1 MAAAGLM
8 RRITSVTVSE
18 PLRGVLLVAQ
28 NLVQVSGLMT
38 SLLLLL
44 LLLLCEPAEGVLTV
58 VLAEDSEA
66 EDGCADTLVVWPPA
80 SLTHTCNHGADN

>member
-1 MAAAGLM
+1 MAVAGPM

-28 NLVQVSGLMT
+28 NLVQASGLMT
-38 SLLLLL
+38 L
-44 LLLLCEPAEGVLTV
+44 LLLLCEPPEGVLTS

-66 EDGCADTLVVWPPA
+66 EVGCAGTLVVWPPA
-80 SLTHTCNHGADN
+80 SLTHTCNHGAGD